1 MFPAVVAT
9 AAFVIGFV
17 VLGLTVVLLAMR
29 GGPRGVREG
38 MHSQSRGGSRTW
50 AIVIGVT
57 MIVFGAAIPVV
68 VAATNSN
75 NSEKDAI
82 GGVELSD
89 SAADGRSIFAKN
101 CSTCHTLAASN
112 AVGKVGPNLDE
123 LRPNKALTLNAIKE
137 GRAQGRGQMPAELVD
152 GQDATDVA
160 DYVAA
165 VAGR

>member
-1 MFPAVVAT
+1 MVPAVVAT

-29 GGPRGVREG
+29 GGPRDVREG
-38 MHSQSRGGSRTW
+38 MHSQSRSGGRVVG
-50 AIVIGVT
+50 IVVGVT
-57 MIVFGAAIPVV
+57 LILFGAAIPVV
-68 VAATNSN
+68 VAATNN
-75 NSEKDAI
+75 NDSEKEAI

-89 SAADGRSIFAKN
+89 SAADGRAIFAKN
-101 CSTCHTLAASN
+101 CSTCHTLAAAN

-123 LRPNKALTLNAIKE
+123 LRPNKALTLNAIKN

-160 DYVAA
+160 NYVAA